1 MTTKS
6 NKPAVFVMPKTST
19 GRAEALAEVI
29 KSGDTIGKTMD
40 SICQAEHKARKG
52 KNVGTV
58 TSGDEFMVALNKSL
72 IALGYTGSTLA
83 NKLTAVRKA
92 INEGK
97 GFEHKPYAK
106 PKAKGAKPAQ
116 GKAKGSKASDQKTG
130 LTVTLTGEPSAEEVA
145 SVFRKFLNKIKGN
158 EKYTELASFM
168 IDGLNEFDGE

>member
-1 MTTKS
+1 MTIKS
-6 NKPAVFVMPKTST
+6 NKQAIPTTSAQR
-19 GRAEALAEVI
+19 GAELAKVI
-29 KSGDTIGKTMD
+29 KSGDSIGQSMND
-40 SICQAEHKARKG
+40 ICKAEHKARKG
-52 KNVGTV
+52 QNVGTV
-58 TSGDEFMVALNKSL
+58 KSEDPFMVSLNNGL

-92 INEGK
+92 CNEG
-97 GFEHKPYAK
+97 GEFQHKPYAK

-116 GKAKGSKASDQKTG
+116 GKGKQAKAEKAG

>member
-1 MTTKS
+1 MTIKS

-29 KSGDTIGKTMD
+29 KTGDTIGKTMD

-52 KNVGTV
+52 KPVGTV
-58 TSGDEFMVALNKSL
+58 TSGDEFMVTLNKSL

-83 NKLTAVRKA
+83 NKLTAIRKA

-116 GKAKGSKASDQKTG
+116 AKGKKASDEKTG
-130 LTVTLTGEPSAEEVA
+130 LTVTLTGEPSAEDMAGVL
-145 SVFRKFLNKIKGN
+145 RKFFNKIKGN
-158 EKYTELASFM
+158 EKYTELASFI

>member
-1 MTTKS
+1 MTIKS
-6 NKPAVFVMPKTST
+6 NKQAIPTTSAQR
-19 GRAEALAEVI
+19 GAELAKVI
-29 KSGDTIGKTMD
+29 KSGDSIGQSMNE
-40 SICQAEHKARKG
+40 ICKAEHKARKG
-52 KNVGTV
+52 QNVGTV
-58 TSGDEFMVALNKSL
+58 KSEDPFMVSLNNGL
-72 IALGYTGSTLA
+72 IALGYSGSTLA

-92 INEGK
+92 CNEG
-97 GFEHKPYAK
+97 GEFQHKPYAK

-116 GKAKGSKASDQKTG
+116 GKAKGSKASDEKTG